1 MSTTILFIV
10 LVCFFGLLF
19 GISYLTSKN
28 VNNETFFT
36 GNRRS
41 RWYMVA
47 FAMIGTTISGV
58 TFISVPGEVGNSGW
72 TYLQFLFGNFIGYWA
87 IALVLIPLYY
97 KLKLV
102 SIYTYL
108 DQRFGV
114 RSYKTGS
121 FFFLISRT
129 IGASFRMYLVAGVLQ
144 LAFFDA
150 LGVPFWAT
158 VAIAIFMIW
167 AYTFRAGIKTVI
179 WTDTLQTT
187 FLLASVVLTIII
199 ISKQLDMNFGQ
210 MVKAIDE
217 HPFSKTFDWDWQSK
231 TNFFKQFLAGLGMV
245 IVMNGLDQDIMQ
257 KSLTCKNKR
266 DAQKN
271 LFWFSLAFL
280 LVNLLFLCLGVM
292 LYIFARQKGIPVP
305 EKSDDFF
312 PFLALHY
319 FGTIA
324 GILFLL
330 GIVSATYS
338 SSDSALTALTTSFC
352 IDFLNLD
359 PKNPKSK
366 SKRMKVHVGFSMLIF
381 LVIVVFRIINNESVV
396 TAVFRVAGYTYG
408 PLLGLFAF
416 GILTKKQVKDRWV
429 PLVGLLSPVLTY
441 LINSNSEAWL
451 GGYKFGFELLLL
463 NGLIMFIGLLLLTK
477 KSGTTDEQSVF
488 KINSHDAIK

>member
-1 MSTTILFIV
+1 MSATILFIV
-10 LVCFFGLLF
+10 LVCFFGMVF

-28 VNNETFFT
+28 ATNETFFT

-41 RWYMVA
+41 PWYVVA

-72 TYLQFLFGNFIGYWA
+72 TYLQFLLGNFVGYWVV
-87 IALVLIPLYY
+87 ALVLIPLYY
-97 KLKLV
+97 KLNLV

-121 FFFLISRT
+121 FFFLVSRT
-129 IGASFRMYLVAGVLQ
+129 IGAAFRMYLVAGVLQ

-150 LGVPFWAT
+150 LGIPFVVT

-167 AYTFRAGIKTVI
+167 AYTHRAGIKTVI
-179 WTDTLQTT
+179 YTDTLQTT
-187 FLLASVVLTIII
+187 FLVTSVILTTIL
-199 ISKQLDMNFGQ
+199 ISRQLDMNFGD

-217 HPFSKTFDWDWQSK
+217 HSFSKTFDWDWRSK
-231 TNFFKQFLAGLGMV
+231 TNFFKQFLAGLGIV
-245 IVMNGLDQDIMQ
+245 IVMNGLDQDMMQ

-271 LFWFSLAFL
+271 LFWFSLAFI
-280 LVNLLFLCLGVM
+280 VTNLLFLSLGVM
-292 LYIFARQKGIPVP
+292 LYIYAQMKGIPVP
-305 EKSDDFF
+305 EKTDDFF
-312 PFLALHY
+312 PFLALSH

-324 GILFLL
+324 GVLFLL

-352 IDFLNLD
+352 IDFLKLD
-359 PKNPKSK
+359 PQSTNSQ
-366 SKRMKVHVGFSMLIF
+366 SARMKTHIGFSVLMF
-381 LVIVVFRIINNESVV
+381 LVIILFRLINDESVV
-396 TAVFRVAGYTYG
+396 TAVFKVAGYTYG

-416 GILTKKQVKDRWV
+416 GILTKKQVHDRYV
-429 PLVGLLSPVLTY
+429 PILGLLSPVITY
-441 LINSNSEAWL
+441 IININSEAWL

-463 NGLIMFIGLLLLTK
+463 NGMIMFTGLWLLTK
-477 KSGTTDEQSVF
+477 KTKSE
-488 KINSHDAIK
+488 